1 MNEPRHAVGGRTIA
15 ALSAAAF
22 MSASTIR
29 VGDPLIPQIAN
40 DFGVGVGAAAIVTTS
55 FALAYGIFQLVH
67 GALGDRYGKQRLIVL
82 ATALSAFGT
91 ASVALATDIATLGV
105 LRFLSGVTA
114 SAIIPLAMAHIGDAV
129 PYEQRQATLARF
141 LFGQILGSVFG
152 QVAGGVLGEFLHW
165 RAIFLVL
172 GALYVVAA
180 LVILAEWRSGRVPDR
195 RSEVDLSPP
204 ALLRR
209 YAGLVVRRRARV
221 VLCVVFIEGMAFYGG
236 FSFFAAYLHDEF
248 GLDYARSGL
257 VIAFFG
263 VGGIAYA
270 LMARRLLTLMGER
283 GFAATGGAMLM
294 AAFALA
300 TLAGPGA
307 GFAAV
312 AALSGLGFYTLH
324 TTLQTNATQMAPEA
338 RGSAVAI
345 FASCLFL
352 GTSAG
357 VALGGL
363 VIETVGYAPLFL
375 GCGATLLV
383 LGTAFSVLLGRL
395 R

>member
-1 MNEPRHAVGGRTIA
+1 
-15 ALSAAAF
+15 
-22 MSASTIR
+22 
-29 VGDPLIPQIAN
+29 
-40 DFGVGVGAAAIVTTS
+40 
-55 FALAYGIFQLVH
+55 
-67 GALGDRYGKQRLIVL
+67 
-82 ATALSAFGT
+82 
-91 ASVALATDIATLGV
+91 
-105 LRFLSGVTA
+105 
-114 SAIIPLAMAHIGDAV
+114 
-129 PYEQRQATLARF
+129 
-141 LFGQILGSVFG
+141 
-152 QVAGGVLGEFLHW
+152 
-165 RAIFLVL
+165 
-172 GALYVVAA
+172 
-180 LVILAEWRSGRVPDR
+180 
-195 RSEVDLSPP
+195 
-204 ALLRR
+204 
-209 YAGLVVRRRARV
+209 
-221 VLCVVFIEGMAFYGG
+221 
-236 FSFFAAYLHDEF
+236 
-248 GLDYARSGL
+248 
-257 VIAFFG
+257 
-263 VGGIAYA
+263 
-270 LMARRLLTLMGER
+270 MGER